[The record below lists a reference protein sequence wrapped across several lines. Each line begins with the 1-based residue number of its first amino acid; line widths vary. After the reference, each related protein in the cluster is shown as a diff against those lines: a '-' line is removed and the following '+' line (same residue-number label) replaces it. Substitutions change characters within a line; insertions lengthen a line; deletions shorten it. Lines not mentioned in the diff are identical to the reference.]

1 VAEQKSSEEIAR
13 TLKLDKGLGLTRLV
27 GTSPARELMFLSDRI
42 DAATARRSEAVHAF
56 MDKRKPAFIGQ

>member
-1 VAEQKSSEEIAR
+1 
-13 TLKLDKGLGLTRLV
+13 
-27 GTSPARELMFLSDRI
+27 MFLSDRI